1 MVTAEQK
8 KAGLAILLAVS
19 ETVREAKRV
28 PSGTVYAALIGR
40 VTFEGYQALI
50 RTLKGAGLIEEKAN
64 ELIWVGPEVRA

>member
-1 MVTAEQK
+1 MVTQDR

-50 RTLKGAGLIEEKAN
+50 RTLKGAGLIEERAH
-64 ELIWVGPEVRA
+64 ELIWVGPEVQA